1 MESVQSQVV
10 LSFAKQVKYHSVNI
24 DLKLR
29 CVTQE
34 KDQNSPKGTQK
45 GSNNFGRV
53 AILLKLAEL
62 GKRKP
67 KQSFALD
74 LCHSLT
80 SP

>member
-24 DLKLR
+24 DLKLK
-29 CVTQE
+29 CVTHK
-34 KDQNSPKGTQK
+34 KDQSSKGTQK
-45 GSNNFGRV
+45 GSNNFGQV

-67 KQSFALD
+67 KQSYALD
-74 LCHSLT
+74 SCHSLT